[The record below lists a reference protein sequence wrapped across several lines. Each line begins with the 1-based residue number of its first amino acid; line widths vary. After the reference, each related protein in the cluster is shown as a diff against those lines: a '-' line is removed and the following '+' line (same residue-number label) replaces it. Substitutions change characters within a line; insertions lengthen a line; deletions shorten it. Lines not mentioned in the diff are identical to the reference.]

1 MGERN
6 TAFAQKAIAVSLST
20 SEVWLCPMKV
30 SDMEQKWY
38 NMRYNMSGE
47 MHMRRRRDAKMR
59 YSVAYPTCAERF
71 VDLETS
77 RLWIDGGGHEICE

>member
-38 NMRYNMSGE
+38 NMR
-47 MHMRRRRDAKMR
+47 H
-59 YSVAYPTCAERF
+59 
-71 VDLETS
+71 
-77 RLWIDGGGHEICE
+77 GHERRNAHVAAARRQDEVFSCIPHGRGALI